1 MNLLDWSIVCLYL
14 AGMILFSVY
23 LSRGQKEQADYY
35 VGGRALPWWAVGLS
49 TMATQT
55 SAISF
60 ISVPAFVALREGGGL
75 TWLQYEFAVPL
86 AIIFVMICLIPF
98 FRRLRLI
105 SVYEYLE
112 MRYGPGTRS
121 LLAGVFLLSRGLATG
136 VAVYASAIV
145 LAVCMGTDL
154 WLMILLIG
162 VVTLI
167 YDAIGGMKAVV
178 YNFCESRAG
187 EHARAFLGEWRG
199 SLVCDDFAGYK
210 ASFTQGVT
218 EAGCLAH
225 ARRKFFDLHAAN
237 KSQIAE
243 HAIRQLAQVYEI
255 EQQVK
260 AAHPGANE
268 VTIRKLVKQQ
278 VDALEQK
285 GLLIKQWDLDF
296 VGADLTWCGRSG
308 SPTKV
313 HRIQSVVLAAKESK
327 DIQPTDEGITDMI
340 HELIQDKI
348 IA

>member
-178 YNFCESRAG
+178 YSDVIQMAILACGMVICS
-187 EHARAFLGEWRG
+187 
-199 SLVCDDFAGYK
+199 GY
-210 ASFTQGVT
+210 A
-218 EAGCLAH
+218 LAEVGGWDM
-225 ARRKFFDLHAAN
+225 AL
-237 KSQIAE
+237 
-243 HAIRQLAQVYEI
+243 
-255 EQQVK
+255 
-260 AAHPGANE
+260 AAHDPSRLKVFDFSTGLGDAGRFPLWGFL
-268 VTIRKLVKQQ
+268 IGGFFLYASYYGCDQSQ
-278 VDALEQK
+278 VQRELSAP
-285 GLLIKQWDLDF
+285 
-296 VGADLTWCGRSG
+296 
-308 SPTKV
+308 SP
-313 HRIQSVVLAAKESK
+313 
-327 DIQPTDEGITDMI
+327 
-340 HELIQDKI
+340 
-348 IA
+348 